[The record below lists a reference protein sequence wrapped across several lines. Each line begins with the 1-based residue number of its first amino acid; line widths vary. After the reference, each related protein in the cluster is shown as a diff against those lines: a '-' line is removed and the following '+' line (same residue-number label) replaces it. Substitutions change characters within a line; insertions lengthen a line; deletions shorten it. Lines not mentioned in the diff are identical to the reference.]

1 MEEGYDIN
9 EVLRNGKT
17 PLHQAVIQNDSHLV
31 EYLLGLESIN
41 LYIVDNNGNSPLYYA
56 CLNGN
61 QTIAGMLILKD
72 ALFETNEGKLA
83 DTLCQKAKAND
94 LISIKLFAKAGA
106 NLEITNYDSRT
117 FAHVAAAEGN
127 VEILEYLAR
136 NTKFNL
142 DVQDRY
148 GRTPLD
154 EIEDANIQQ
163 KIRQY
168 YMSNKSK
175 S

>member
-1 MEEGYDIN
+1 MY
-9 EVLRNGKT
+9 V
-17 PLHQAVIQNDSHLV
+17 VDS
-31 EYLLGLESIN
+31 S
-41 LYIVDNNGNSPLYYA
+41 GNSPLYYA
-56 CLNGN
+56 WLNGN

-72 ALFETNEGKLA
+72 ALFETNEGKFA

-94 LISIKLFAKAGA
+94 LVSIKLFAKAGA
-106 NLEITNYDSRT
+106 NLEISNYDSRT

-127 VEILEYLAR
+127 AAILEYLAR

-142 DVQDRY
+142 EIQDRY

-154 EIEDANIQQ
+154 DIQDVNLQQ

-168 YMSNKSK
+168 YLSNKSK
-175 S
+175 NSKQTKQEAVI